1 MHEAVRRGRW
11 AGAAHLVAR
20 KHCIRVRRHLTDE
33 GAELMVDSAA
43 LCDLA
48 VVRVGYDNL
57 VDRLVHVSRLPL
69 LSLEARSQVLGHLL
83 GAADVA

>member
-1 MHEAVRRGRW
+1 
-11 AGAAHLVAR
+11 
-20 KHCIRVRRHLTDE
+20 
-33 GAELMVDSAA
+33 MVDSAA